1 MKPIFLKEMRLM
13 RRGLITWCALI
24 GLTAVFGILE
34 YPFVNQYLD
43 MITPALVAIPPLAQV
58 LFGIYQVD
66 FTTPLGY
73 YLCMYYWCGLLAF
86 AHAILTGVGVAARD
100 LRDKTAEYI
109 YTTPHPRER
118 ILGAKALAA
127 ATQVL
132 VVWTVCTVFSVLS
145 MLPVDASAATLRG
158 IALASVGMLLTQ
170 WVLVAIGLLCAA
182 LTKTYAR
189 GMGLAA
195 IVLIAAYLIGAAVE
209 IEGANALNFLS
220 PIRYFPSGSVA
231 RYGPN
236 PLYIGLSVIVVALCV
251 GVSLVRQRKREF
263 PA

>member
-1 MKPIFLKEMRLM
+1 MKAIFFKEMRLM
-13 RRGLITWCALI
+13 RRGLIIWCALI

-43 MITPALVAIPPLAQV
+43 MVTPALVAIPPLAQV
-58 LFGIYQVD
+58 LFGIYRVD

-86 AHAILTGVGVAARD
+86 AHAMFTGVGVVSRD
-100 LRDKTAEYI
+100 LRDKTAEFL
-109 YTTPHPRER
+109 YTTPQTRGR
-118 ILGAKALAA
+118 ILRAKALAA
-127 ATQVL
+127 AMAVFI
-132 VVWTVCTVFSVLS
+132 VWAVCTAFSVLS

-170 WVLVAIGLLCAA
+170 WVLAAIGLLCAA
-182 LTKTYAR
+182 LAKTYSR

-195 IVLIAAYLIGAAVE
+195 IVLIAAYLVGAYVE
-209 IEGANALNFLS
+209 IEGMHALNFLS
-220 PIRYFPSGSVA
+220 PIRYVPSGSVA
-231 RYGPN
+231 LHGPN
-236 PLYIGLSVIVVALCV
+236 PLYVGLSALVVALCL